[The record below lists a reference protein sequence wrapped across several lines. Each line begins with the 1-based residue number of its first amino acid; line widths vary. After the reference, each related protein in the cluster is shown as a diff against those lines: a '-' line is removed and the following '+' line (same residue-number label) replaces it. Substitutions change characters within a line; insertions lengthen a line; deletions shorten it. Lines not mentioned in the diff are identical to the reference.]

1 MSSLAIW
8 SLISVNANGLP
19 DQVCR
24 ESPDEAHQ
32 HGGCGYRGDQVNGPR
47 AVAFTHKVD
56 VSRAAFVSIYV
67 KVHRS
72 GLRLRNEAQIGNG
85 KAPLAAKYIT
95 FGPLIN
101 SRRAGGRGGTD
112 EPAPP
117 CSRSAK
123 RSRAGGPATG
133 GWLIRRTGRLPTACA
148 GAGMAA
154 N

>member
-8 SLISVNANGLP
+8 SLIRVNANGLP

-24 ESPDEAHQ
+24 ESPGDAHQ
-32 HGGCGYRGDQVNGPR
+32 HDGCGYRGDQVNGPR
-47 AVAFTHKVD
+47 AVAFTHKVY

-101 SRRAGGRGGTD
+101 IASRRRRDGG
-112 EPAPP
+112 ELNF
-117 CSRSAK
+117 
-123 RSRAGGPATG
+123 RASV
-133 GWLIRRTGRLPTACA
+133 
-148 GAGMAA
+148 GAFVPSERKEAA
-154 N
+154 RFWH

>member
-101 SRRAGGRGGTD
+101 IASRR
-112 EPAPP
+112 
-117 CSRSAK
+117 
-123 RSRAGGPATG
+123 RSRRDRRARPRRAAEARSEAAPAALRPG
-133 GWLIRRTGRLPTACA
+133 VG
-148 GAGMAA
+148 
-154 N
+154 